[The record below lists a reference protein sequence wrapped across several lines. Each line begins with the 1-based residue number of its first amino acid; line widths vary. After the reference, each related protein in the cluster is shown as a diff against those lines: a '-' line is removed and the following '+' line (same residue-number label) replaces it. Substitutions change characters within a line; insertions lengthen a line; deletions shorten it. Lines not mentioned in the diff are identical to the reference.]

1 MNTTNR
7 PPKAAYVLMIVAA
20 FVIVVA
26 GMSAAKAI
34 IVPFFLA
41 AFISIGG
48 SPILFWLKK
57 RKFPTWLAL
66 LIVMC
71 GILVFLLLI
80 AGLVGSSVNDFSSK
94 LPFYEMRLRGQ
105 TNAVLDWLDRTGVD
119 VDRLELNKIF
129 NSAAIM
135 KLVVNLLN
143 ELGGV
148 LTNGFLILITVI
160 FMLLEASSVP
170 VKLRSIFQDPEAS
183 LGNLKK
189 FTDTVI
195 RYIGIKTVVS
205 FVTGAFVAVFLTILG
220 VDYPLL
226 WGLLAFILNYIP
238 NIGSIM
244 AAVPAILLTII
255 QLGLGRALVVAIGYV
270 VINMVMGNAIEPR
283 LMGQRLGLSTLVVFL
298 SLIFWGWILGPVGML
313 LSVPLTM
320 TVKIALDTSEDMRW
334 ISVLL
339 GSEKTSLPRPSA
351 AKKPIK
357 NKPFKPNS
365 KRKP

>member
-1 MNTTNR
+1 MDTIHK
-7 PPKAAYVLMIVAA
+7 PPKAGHILMIVAA
-20 FVIVVA
+20 FVIVAA

-34 IVPFFLA
+34 IVPFLLA
-41 AFISIGG
+41 AFISISGA
-48 SPILFWLKK
+48 PILFWLKR
-57 RKFPTWLAL
+57 RKVPTWLAL

-71 GILVFLLLI
+71 GILIVLLLI
-80 AGLVGSSVNDFSSK
+80 ASLVGSSVNDFSSK
-94 LPFYEMRLRGQ
+94 LPLYEMRLRGQ
-105 TNAVLDWLDRTGVD
+105 TNAVIDWLDRIGVD
-119 VDRLELNKIF
+119 IDRLELNKIF
-129 NSAAIM
+129 NSAAVM
-135 KLVVNLLN
+135 KLVVNMLN

-148 LTNGFLILITVI
+148 LTNGLLILITVI
-160 FMLLEASSVP
+160 FMLLEASGVP

-183 LGNLKK
+183 LGHLKH
-189 FTDTVI
+189 FADTVV
-195 RYIGIKTVVS
+195 RYIGIKTVIS

-220 VDYPLL
+220 IDYPLL

-283 LMGQRLGLSTLVVFL
+283 LMGRRLGLSTLVVFL

-320 TVKIALDTSEDMRW
+320 TVKIALDTSEDTRW

-339 GSEKTSLPRPSA
+339 GSEKTGLPKA
-351 AKKPIK
+351 AADKKPRHK
-357 NKPFKPNS
+357 
-365 KRKP
+365 

>member
-1 MNTTNR
+1 MNVTNR
-7 PPKAAYVLMIVAA
+7 PPNAAYVLMIFAA

-34 IVPFFLA
+34 IVPFLLA

-57 RKFPTWLAL
+57 RKVPTWLAL

-80 AGLVGSSVNDFSSK
+80 AGLVGSSVSDFSSK
-94 LPFYEMRLRGQ
+94 LPFYEMRLKGQ
-105 TNAVLDWLDRTGVD
+105 TNAVLDWLDRIGVD
-119 VDRLELNKIF
+119 VDRFELNKIF
-129 NSAAIM
+129 NSAAVM

-183 LGNLKK
+183 LGHVKN
-189 FTDTVI
+189 FADTVV
-195 RYIGIKTVVS
+195 RYIGIKSMIS
-205 FVTGAFVAVFLTILG
+205 FATGAFVAVFLTILG

-255 QLGLGRALVVAIGYV
+255 QLGLGRALVAAIGYV

-320 TVKIALDTSEDMRW
+320 TVKIALDTSKDTRW
-334 ISVLL
+334 IAVLL
-339 GSEKTSLPRPSA
+339 GSEKTSMTKAPA
-351 AKKPIK
+351 AQTTMKDKPVRTK
-357 NKPFKPNS
+357 A